1 MRRYVP
7 LLAAVIL
14 MMASCRSKEGR
25 MAEGEVPTDSL
36 SQVSDDEY
44 EYHDQRELNELFE
57 NWMLEYNDSIEK
69 EFQALLTALP
79 QYKESFDKENKDWV
93 EYQKSVREVAGSEFH
108 GSSTP
113 MFIADVL
120 NQGIKL
126 RETSFHNLLLH
137 VRGKK
142 VLFSKTTFTLK
153 MIKDSY
159 SSFIKAVGED
169 EYIDNKSQYQEA
181 LRKEQSCWDKWMETR
196 EIISNK
202 LDEDTRRY
210 YDECTN
216 LVRRVKLLQVKNQN
230 QALGMTGHEALDCIL
245 PDDCSDKALL
255 EYPGFDKI
263 WAKHCENTDWY
274 PKFD

>member
-1 MRRYVP
+1 
-7 LLAAVIL
+7 
-14 MMASCRSKEGR
+14 MA
-25 MAEGEVPTDSL
+25 
-36 SQVSDDEY
+36 
-44 EYHDQRELNELFE
+44 
-57 NWMLEYNDSIEK
+57 
-69 EFQALLTALP
+69 
-79 QYKESFDKENKDWV
+79 
-93 EYQKSVREVAGSEFH
+93 
-108 GSSTP
+108 
-113 MFIADVL
+113 
-120 NQGIKL
+120 
-126 RETSFHNLLLH
+126 
-137 VRGKK
+137 
-142 VLFSKTTFTLK
+142 

-263 WAKHCENTDWY
+263 WAKHDENSDWY